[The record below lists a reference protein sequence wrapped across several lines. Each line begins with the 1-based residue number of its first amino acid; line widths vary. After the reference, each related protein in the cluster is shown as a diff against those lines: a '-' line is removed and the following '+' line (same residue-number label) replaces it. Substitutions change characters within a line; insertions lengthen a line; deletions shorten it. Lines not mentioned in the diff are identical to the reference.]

1 MLHKAQKDF
10 GKENE
15 VILRT
20 SVLHAW
26 LNAGD
31 PWVTAWH
38 RTHDDWK
45 DWALKCSICGTCI
58 LQLPQ
63 YLSEKDKELYIMV
76 MIMTAISLFSIDIG
90 IAINLINML
99 LYIYNISYSTLI
111 TLLINKISNAIYH
124 PTLRPALLDHPVE
137 WPWPLLVIPV
147 FPLPRSV
154 RNHWGQGC
162 CVRIRVRK
170 RCAHRNTSLKA
181 KSPFEDSA
189 HRDPK
194 HPFFHSFGI

>member
-99 LYIYNISYSTLI
+99 LYIYIIYHTLHSSHFSSTKYRMQFTIRLWDQHCWI
-111 TLLINKISNAIYH
+111 TLWSGHDLCWS
-124 PTLRPALLDHPVE
+124 
-137 WPWPLLVIPV
+137 
-147 FPLPRSV
+147 
-154 RNHWGQGC
+154 
-162 CVRIRVRK
+162 
-170 RCAHRNTSLKA
+170 
-181 KSPFEDSA
+181 SPSSPSPDPYETIEDRAAAFGSA
-189 HRDPK
+189 
-194 HPFFHSFGI
+194 